1 MEIGF
6 IGLGKMGM
14 NMVTQLQRDRH
25 RVVVYDQSADLIKQA
40 EGVGC
45 VGASSLADLVGQ
57 LKAPRAVWVMVPS
70 GAPTEQTVQ
79 AVAAL
84 LHPGDTVIDGGNT
97 RFHDDVRRAGDLKK
111 NSFTISMLGPAGAS
125 GD

>member
-14 NMVTQLQRDRH
+14 NMVTRLQRDHH
-25 RVVVYDQSADLIKQA
+25 RVVVYDRSADLIKKA

-57 LKAPRAVWVMVPS
+57 LKAPPSRPCSTRA
-70 GAPTEQTVQ
+70 
-79 AVAAL
+79 
-84 LHPGDTVIDGGNT
+84 T
-97 RFHDDVRRAGDLKK
+97 R
-111 NSFTISMLGPAGAS
+111 
-125 GD
+125 